1 MSQSNDI
8 GDNNSNNSNN
18 SISGNSISGNSISGN
33 SISNNSNNDGISG
46 NSISNNSNNDGISN
60 NINTTNHN
68 SNTYT
73 LNETIDASGVQVINQ
88 QGTDVSNNEFT
99 HTTLTTIDP
108 SNNIQVTEDLIETIG
123 VYDDDS
129 LVSDPNNSL
138 IVQITECAN
147 QIKCSDFHGK
157 GSIDDYT
164 ALFNAAS
171 KIANESQQMK
181 LDVDIDGFTEFGKA
195 ADDLSKLFTSFIVK
209 LQNVNIIDDTLF
221 LTAVL
226 SALKKIVNLS
236 NVFGKFKETIIVTT
250 KIQMPKSAHDTS
262 VIINNVMSEVN
273 CAMNCISYFVNPV
286 TDNIPDGVQ
295 LNKEEQNV
303 IITAVKTIDNWN
315 ILCEQG
321 ISIAMSNNTDVQ
333 SINSANNSLSK
344 SAAQLTILTAT
355 LKNKLSAFNLC

>member
-18 SISGNSISGNSISGN
+18 SISGNSISGNNISGN
-33 SISNNSNNDGISG
+33 NINSNNISNNSNNDGISG

-60 NINTTNHN
+60 NSNTTNHN

-226 SALKKIVNLS
+226 SALTPFYIS
-236 NVFGKFKETIIVTT
+236 NADF
-250 KIQMPKSAHDTS
+250 
-262 VIINNVMSEVN
+262 INNFS
-273 CAMNCISYFVNPV
+273 
-286 TDNIPDGVQ
+286 
-295 LNKEEQNV
+295 
-303 IITAVKTIDNWN
+303 
-315 ILCEQG
+315 
-321 ISIAMSNNTDVQ
+321 
-333 SINSANNSLSK
+333 
-344 SAAQLTILTAT
+344 
-355 LKNKLSAFNLC
+355 